1 MIFLL
6 MIVVKI
12 DNEKH
17 EEYFTSGDKL
27 RGIRELTLWG
37 KGKS

>member
-1 MIFLL
+1 MVSSDFFVMFI
-6 MIVVKI
+6 VKI

-27 RGIRELTLWG
+27 RGIRELTL
-37 KGKS
+37 